1 MNTIPRNPESPEE
14 VTRMAP
20 TNFALSVV
28 LLQENDSWVAQALE
42 YDITAQGKTI
52 QKATDALERTVV
64 GQLLVDITH
73 GSQPFEGIEQAP
85 KIYWEH
91 FEKAK
96 RLEDSGKPLRVPIS
110 SSTRVKLEDTR
121 VFA

>member
-1 MNTIPRNPESPEE
+1 
-14 VTRMAP
+14 MAP
-20 TNFALSVV
+20 TNITLNVV
-28 LLQENDSWVAQALE
+28 LLQENESWVAQALE

-52 QKATDALERTVV
+52 QNATDALERTVV

-91 FEKAK
+91 FHSAK
-96 RLEDSGKPLRVPIS
+96 RLEDSRKPLRVPIS
-110 SSTRVKLEDTR
+110 SPARINLEDTR